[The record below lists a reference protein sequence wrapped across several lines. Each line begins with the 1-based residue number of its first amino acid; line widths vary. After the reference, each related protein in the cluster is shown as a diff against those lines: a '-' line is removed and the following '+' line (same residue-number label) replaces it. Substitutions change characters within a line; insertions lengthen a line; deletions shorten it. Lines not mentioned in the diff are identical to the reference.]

1 MIKIA
6 PSILSSDFANL
17 MAEVKKIED
26 SGADY
31 LHVDVMDG
39 CFVPNITIGPVVV
52 QALRPYWKLPIDV
65 HLMIEEPGRHLES
78 FIAAGADLI
87 TVHAEA
93 DRHLHRT
100 LKYIKDRGKKAGVAI
115 NPATHH
121 SCLDYVL
128 PFVDLIVIMSVNPG
142 FGGQVFIPEVIP
154 KIKAV
159 KEMIETFGYNTEIS
173 VDGGIGPGT
182 VFQVVEAGANIVVAG
197 SAVFG
202 SPDPAQAVRNIKEAA
217 AGR

>member
-6 PSILSSDFANL
+6 PSILSADFANL
-17 MAEVKKIED
+17 MAEVKKIEN

-39 CFVPNITIGPVVV
+39 CFVPNITFGPVVV
-52 QALRPYWKLPIDV
+52 QALRPHWALPIDV
-65 HLMIEEPGRHLES
+65 HLMIEEPGRHLDS

-100 LKYIKDRGKKAGVAI
+100 LKYIKDRGRKAGAAI
-115 NPATHH
+115 NPSTHH
-121 SCLDYVL
+121 SCLEYIL

-159 KEMIETFGYNTEIS
+159 KEILYTFGYNAEIS
-173 VDGGIGPGT
+173 VDGGIGPET
-182 VFQVVEAGANIVVAG
+182 VLSVVEAGANVVVAG

-217 AGR
+217 ARR